1 MDSFAVRF
9 KASALREL
17 EALDNRHLRQIVPR
31 IEALAWNPRPAG
43 CKKLRGASD
52 LWRIRI
58 GDYRV
63 VYSVDDSRSEVEI
76 LRVRRRRDVYA

>member
-9 KASALREL
+9 KATALREL
-17 EALDNRHLRQIVPR
+17 EALDDRYLRRIVPR
-31 IEALAWNPRPAG
+31 IEALGWNPRPAG
-43 CKKLRGASD
+43 CKKLKGVPD

-63 VYSVDDSRSEVEI
+63 VYSVDDGRSEVAI
-76 LRVRRRRDVYA
+76 LRVRHRRDVYA

>member
-17 EALDNRHLRQIVPR
+17 EALDDRYLHQIIPR
-31 IEALAWNPRPAG
+31 IDALGGNPRPAG
-43 CKKLRGASD
+43 CKKLKGVSD

-63 VYSVDDSRSEVEI
+63 VYSVDDGRSEVEI
-76 LRVRRRRDVYA
+76 LRVRHRRDVYA

>member
-1 MDSFAVRF
+1 VDSLAVRF

-17 EALDNRHLRQIVPR
+17 EALDDRHLRHIVPR

-43 CKKLRGASD
+43 CKKLTGASD

-63 VYSVDDSRSEVEI
+63 VYSVDDGRSEVEI
-76 LRVRRRRDVYA
+76 LRVRHRRDVYA